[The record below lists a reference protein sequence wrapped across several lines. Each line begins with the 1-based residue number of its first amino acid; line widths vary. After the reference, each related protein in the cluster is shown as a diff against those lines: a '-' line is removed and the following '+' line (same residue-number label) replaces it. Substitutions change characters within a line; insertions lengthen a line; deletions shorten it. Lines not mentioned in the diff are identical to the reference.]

1 MTSTVR
7 KIVDQLNK
15 DAGFPD
21 FSCSRCLTFVAVAL
35 PCIFL
40 KASDA
45 DRPFILLD
53 FGFSLRRRS
62 DGSSNDHWWHGD

>member
-1 MTSTVR
+1 
-7 KIVDQLNK
+7 
-15 DAGFPD
+15 
-21 FSCSRCLTFVAVAL
+21 
-35 PCIFL
+35 L